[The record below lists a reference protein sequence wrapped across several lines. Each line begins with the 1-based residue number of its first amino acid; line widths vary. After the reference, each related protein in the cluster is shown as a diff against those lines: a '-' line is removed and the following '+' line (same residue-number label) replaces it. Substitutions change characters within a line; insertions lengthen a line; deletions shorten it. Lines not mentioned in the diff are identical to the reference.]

1 MLFSSSFHRWVYI
14 VALAITACSLPF
26 SPYTASIG
34 IIAMLVNFVLEGNWG
49 FKLRIFKGNRVLW
62 ISYLLYLPILY
73 SAFYSSN
80 FSVTIKELRLWLP
93 FIVVPTVIAL
103 SSPLNYREFRLILF
117 LFVLAVIVASIMSS
131 AYLFS
136 LSSEQVIDIRKI
148 SLFIS
153 HIRFSLMVNLAIAI
167 IIHFVVFDKVLNR
180 MHKGLLS
187 ILLLW
192 LVIFLFILQSFTGI
206 IMMLLL
212 VFIGFAW
219 LYVRK
224 KSQVVR
230 FVMASIFFSLLF
242 IIISAITHKVDRYY
256 TRNNVVFNELK
267 QATVNGNLYQH
278 DTLRRVYENGNLL
291 YINVCY
297 PELKQEW
304 ERRSSFSFDGLDKK
318 GQPLSHTIIRYITS
332 LGYSKDSVGL
342 WKLSDED
349 IAFIENG
356 ATSVVFKESK
366 FGVYTRIYQLLWEID
381 AYRTEGTVS
390 YSSVIQRLVF
400 AKAALHVIK
409 DNFWFG
415 VGWGDIQESLNQYY
429 KVHELGLPEN
439 LWFMPHNQ
447 YLTVWVGAGFVGLA
461 IFMVALLLPFILR
474 DRYKYFLPLY
484 FLAIIMVSMLSEDT
498 FESHIGITFAVLFG
512 SLFIFGDNF
521 SAKINESNPIN
532 L

>member
-1 MLFSSSFHRWVYI
+1 MLFSSSFHRWVYLI
-14 VALAITACSLPF
+14 ALAITACSLPF

-34 IIAMLVNFVLEGNWG
+34 IISMLVNFILEGQWRL
-49 FKLRIFKGNRVLW
+49 KLNTFKGNRALW

-80 FSVTIKELRLWLP
+80 FPVTLKELRLWLP
-93 FIVVPTVIAL
+93 FIVVPTIVAL
-103 SSPLNYREFRLILF
+103 SRPLNNKEFKWIML
-117 LFVLAVIVASIMSS
+117 LFVLAVLVASIISS
-131 AYLFS
+131 TYLFS
-136 LSSEQVIDIRKI
+136 ISTDLVIDVRQI

-167 IIHFVVFDKVLNR
+167 IIHYVVLDNGLEKI
-180 MHKGLLS
+180 HKFLLS
-187 ILLLW
+187 MVMLW
-192 LVIFLFILQSFTGI
+192 LVVFLFILQSFTGI
-206 IMMLLL
+206 VMLFLL
-212 VFIGFAW
+212 VFMGFVL
-219 LYVRK
+219 LYIK
-224 KSQVVR
+224 QKSQVVR
-230 FVMASIFFSLLF
+230 FVLASTFFSLVF
-242 IIISAITHKVDRYY
+242 IIVSTITHKVDRYY
-256 TRNNVVFNELK
+256 TRNYTDFSTLM
-267 QATVNGNLYQH
+267 QRTVNGTPYQH
-278 DTLRRVYENGNLL
+278 DTVRRVYENGNLL
-291 YINVCY
+291 YINICD
-297 PELKQEW
+297 PELSEQW
-304 ERRSSFSFDGLDKK
+304 ARRSTLPFDSLDNK
-318 GQPLSHTIIRYITS
+318 GQPLNHTIIRYLTS
-332 LGYSKDSVGL
+332 LGYTKDSVGI

-366 FGVYTRIYQLLWEID
+366 LGIDTRLYQLLWEID
-381 AYRTEGTVS
+381 AYRTEGSVS

-400 AKAALHVIK
+400 AKAALFVIK
-409 DNFWFG
+409 DNFWVG

-447 YLTVWVGAGFVGLA
+447 YLTVWVGAGFIGLA

-474 DRYKYFLPLY
+474 NRYKYFLPVY

-521 SAKINESNPIN
+521 LPKINESNPTN